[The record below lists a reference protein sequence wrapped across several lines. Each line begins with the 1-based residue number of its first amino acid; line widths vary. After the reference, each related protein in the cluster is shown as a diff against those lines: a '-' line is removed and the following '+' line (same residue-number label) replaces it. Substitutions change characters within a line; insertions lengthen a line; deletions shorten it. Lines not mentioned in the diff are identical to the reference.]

1 MIDHEDAWI
10 NAINALARLSGRD
23 KKVVSDPDPLVRLL
37 RSDTPMTPGARD
49 ALAELLSPGDPPI
62 FDFVLEP
69 KRVGKF
75 DNLLTAFDAVESY
88 AKKIE
93 DGQSSQVAAEE
104 AGDEHLV
111 TDRQIYRY
119 LDKVRRLGERLRGA
133 DNKPMKPR

>member
-37 RSDTPMTPGARD
+37 RSD
-49 ALAELLSPGDPPI
+49 GDPPI